1 MKVQVIKRAAIYG
14 RVSTDGQTVDNQ
26 LRELRMVAERNG
38 WQIVEEFV
46 DKGISGAKGREQRP
60 AFDALWKGA
69 IRREFDVVMVWAVDR
84 LGRSLSHLVNFLS
97 EIHAKKVDL
106 FIHQQGIDTTTPA
119 GKALFGVMGVF
130 AEFERSM
137 IQERVRSGIK
147 RVRAAGQRWGRKSI
161 EETDPASCTKILE
174 LRRQSL
180 GMAAIGKQVG
190 VSSRTV
196 WRFLRVVP
204 AKSKRRR
211 DIGLRIGYLDALA
224 ATLWSSWKVNDLR
237 FTNVSKTFLKKL
249 GVSNGFPVLYLNI
262 EV

>member
-1 MKVQVIKRAAIYG
+1 MKDNRAKRVAIYA
-14 RVSTDGQTVDNQ
+14 RVSTDGQTTDNQ
-26 LRELRMVAERNG
+26 LHELRTVAERNG
-38 WQIVEEFV
+38 WHIVQEFI
-46 DKGISGAKGREQRP
+46 DNGISGAKGREQRP

-147 RVRAAGQRWGRKSI
+147 RVRATSQRWSRKSI
-161 EETDPASCTKILE
+161 EETDPASCTKMLE
-174 LRRQSL
+174 LRRQGF

-196 WRFLRVVP
+196 WRFLREIA
-204 AKSKRRR
+204 AKSIV
-211 DIGLRIGYLDALA
+211 DV
-224 ATLWSSWKVNDLR
+224 T
-237 FTNVSKTFLKKL
+237 
-249 GVSNGFPVLYLNI
+249 
-262 EV
+262 

>member
-1 MKVQVIKRAAIYG
+1 MKTERATRAVIYG

-38 WQIVEEFV
+38 WQIVQEFV

-161 EETDPASCTKILE
+161 EQTDPASCAKILE
-174 LRRQSL
+174 LRRQGL
-180 GMAAIGKQVG
+180 GMATIGKRVG
-190 VSSRTV
+190 MSSRTV
-196 WRFLRVVP
+196 WRFLRGSQSQI
-204 AKSKRRR
+204 KGS
-211 DIGLRIGYLDALA
+211 G
-224 ATLWSSWKVNDLR
+224 T
-237 FTNVSKTFLKKL
+237 
-249 GVSNGFPVLYLNI
+249 
-262 EV
+262 